1 MASGELAC
9 TYAALILSDDGI
21 AITVRPSP
29 SPPALLNLPAYSF
42 WAGEEMRDC
51 SSSWQAEKIATIVK
65 AANIKV
71 ESYWPALFAKLLE
84 KRNVEDLILSVGSGM
99 HPPFAPQDI
108 MPGVCNVWVVRG
120 GDVVDLAYF
129 VMLLVFYWS

>member
-1 MASGELAC
+1 
-9 TYAALILSDDGI
+9 
-21 AITVRPSP
+21 
-29 SPPALLNLPAYSF
+29 
-42 WAGEEMRDC
+42 MRDC

-99 HPPFAPQDI
+99 HPPPFASRYYS
-108 MPGVCNVWVVRG
+108 RG
-120 GDVVDLAYF
+120 LECVDSSRCIETFFLSPNH
-129 VMLLVFYWS
+129 VTLSVLEIQLD